1 MSKERKKY
9 LKNIKRAKK
18 ELDKEWES
26 VRNNATMLG
35 VEAGVNMLRKN
46 PKTVAVVGA
55 GLTSFVVTQK
65 LLKKK
70 ANQVDSTTLETGTQ
84 TNFLSSFGEIGTKV
98 FMQLVEGFIQ
108 KKKKK

>member
-1 MSKERKKY
+1 MSNERKKY

-18 ELDKEWES
+18 ELDKEWDS

-35 VEAGVNMLRKN
+35 VQAGVNILRKN
-46 PKTVAVVGA
+46 PKTVAIVGA

-70 ANQVDSTTLETGTQ
+70 SKQTDSTALEANTQ
-84 TNFLSSFGEIGTKV
+84 SNFLSSFGEIGTKI
-98 FMQLVEGFIQ
+98 FMQLMEGFLQ
-108 KKKKK
+108 KKKK